1 MDKSTYNYVIGVFFL
16 LSVVTLWTVSSFLV
30 QNLYVFGF
38 NKPFL
43 VTYLK
48 TSTVTLY
55 LLPFLFQRYCRPP
68 SAGYAYSAVPSAD
81 GIPVPGNSKKMS
93 IRATAELAAIFCLLW
108 FFANWTMNA
117 SLEFT
122 SVASSTILASTS
134 GFFTMAVGKMFGVEK
149 LTYGKIAAVCISFSG
164 VLLVS
169 LGDHAAV
176 SATFPYASWGN
187 FLSLM
192 SAVLYAFYSTILK
205 VRTGPQAELDTQMF
219 FGFVGLFVTLGLW
232 PIGLALHVFGIESF
246 DLPREH
252 SAWAALLISM
262 FITWS
267 SNYLYVLAVLRTT
280 PLVVTIGLSLTIPFA
295 MVGDFW
301 LGQAPSFRTL
311 CGALLVLVAF
321 GAVGK
326 EGAAEHE
333 HDAPEHDSVIG
344 MGPVKQDLE
353 D

>member
-1 MDKSTYNYVIGVFFL
+1 MYNYAIGVFFL
-16 LSVVTLWTVSSFLV
+16 LSVVSLWTISSFLV
-30 QNLYVFGF
+30 QNLFVFGF

-55 LLPFLFQRYCRPP
+55 LLPFLFTRYCRPP
-68 SAGYAYSAVPSAD
+68 SSQYAYSSVPRTPGS
-81 GIPVPGNSKKMS
+81 PVRDATPESKKMS
-93 IRATAELAAIFCLLW
+93 IRATAELAAVFCILW
-108 FFANWTMNA
+108 FFANWTTNA

-134 GFFTMAVGKMFGVEK
+134 GFWTLAVGKLFGVEK
-149 LTYGKIAAVCISFSG
+149 LTWGKIAAVVISFSG

-169 LGDHAAV
+169 MGDHAAGGT
-176 SATFPYASWGN
+176 SAFPHATWGN

-192 SAVLYAFYSTILK
+192 SAILYAFYATILK
-205 VRTGPQAELDTQMF
+205 VRTGPDAQLDTQMF
-219 FGFVGLFVTLGLW
+219 FGFVGLFITVGMW
-232 PIGLALHVFGIESF
+232 PIGLVLHIFGIEGF
-246 DLPREH
+246 DLPHEN

-301 LGQAPSFRTL
+301 LGRAPSFRTV

-321 GAVGK
+321 GAIGK

-333 HDAPEHDSVIG
+333 HAPPEDGGIG
-344 MGPVKQDLE
+344 LQPVKQDLE

>member
-1 MDKSTYNYVIGVFFL
+1 MALDKSTYDYAIGVFFL
-16 LSVVTLWTVSSFLV
+16 LSVVSLWTISSFLV
-30 QNLYVFGF
+30 QNLFVFGF

-68 SAGYAYSAVPSAD
+68 QGYTRAPSSPSRD
-81 GIPVPGNSKKMS
+81 SIPLPGAESRKMS
-93 IRATAELAAIFCLLW
+93 IRATAELAAVFCILW
-108 FFANWTMNA
+108 FFANWTTNA

-134 GFFTMAVGKMFGVEK
+134 GFFTLAVGRLFGVEK
-149 LTYGKIAAVCISFSG
+149 LTWGKIAAVVISFSG

-169 LGDHAAV
+169 LGDHASV
-176 SATFPYASWGN
+176 TSFPHASWGN
-187 FLSLM
+187 FLSLL
-192 SAVLYAFYSTILK
+192 SAILYAFYATILK
-205 VRTGPQAELDTQMF
+205 VRTGPDAQLDTQMF
-219 FGFVGLFVTLGLW
+219 FGFVGLFITLGLW
-232 PIGLALHVFGIESF
+232 PVGLVLHIFGIESF
-246 DLPREH
+246 DLPKENA
-252 SAWAALLISM
+252 AWAALLISM

-280 PLVVTIGLSLTIPFA
+280 ALVVTIGLSLTIPFA

-301 LGQAPSFRTL
+301 LGRVPGWRTVA
-311 CGALLVLVAF
+311 GAILVLVAF
-321 GAVGK
+321 ATIGREGAV
-326 EGAAEHE
+326 EHE
-333 HDAPEHDSVIG
+333 MEREEVA
-344 MGPVKQDLE
+344 MQPVKMDLE